1 MEFGER
7 TRDSSPGHTGRE
19 GPQLAM
25 TGASC
30 GFSRVGAQVEFS
42 HEVQRGSQGASH
54 VVPEKSGVYACD
66 EGEPIN
72 ALESW

>member
-1 MEFGER
+1 MGFLEL
-7 TRDSSPGHTGRE
+7 GRKY
-19 GPQLAM
+19 
-25 TGASC
+25 
-30 GFSRVGAQVEFS
+30 EFS

-54 VVPEKSGVYACD
+54 VAPEKSGVYACD